1 MAEDKKPEKEAP
13 APRTPKSTSDKILEK
28 QKEVAQKQ
36 LDRQQI
42 QIKLQEGQKKVDE
55 AMNRGQTTLA
65 NSLSRAINGVKFAL
79 EKDPNNADLIADRL
93 EESEDILSNVD
104 KVLEAQEK
112 RLQNDPVVRTLEDL
126 IEENARSTKL
136 LEADSTAQLD
146 LQRQLANL
154 NGRFSGL
161 DESGREN
168 AAMLQMQFEESSQ
181 ALKDA
186 IESGDMQA
194 QDLAMKQLEQIKSSA
209 ESEEN
214 RREAQKQNELANS
227 RLGQIAFWAE
237 DTANKMD
244 DAISGALAGAG
255 VLAGLAGFA
264 LLFLDPEKFQ
274 EIMES
279 LIDQVGGVID
289 LITGIITGDFSMVM
303 SGLGDSWMLLSGVAL
318 ALLPKVIGFIAKI
331 LRAIKLFQIFMM
343 KTFIPGILS
352 MYRSIMSSGPVIK
365 LTNMLTK
372 VGTAFKVFMMNA
384 FIPGMVKFFVG
395 MMTTLGAALKG
406 VLAVIGPML
415 APVAII
421 TALVLGIAFGLKA
434 LSKALGFTSVFDM
447 IFVMVA
453 YLKDAFA
460 HIVNAIGSI
469 VNFIL
474 GIVEGVAG
482 LLGFEIDLPQIPKMA
497 TDNAAKKKAEI
508 KVKDAAKK
516 EEELKA
522 AAKKKEEEELAFAT
536 GADMGFDEMLEDSK
550 EFDGELMNSQSF
562 DNALEKANQ
571 GGGDSVV
578 TSVKRDGDNISS
590 VVTTTTISNPFSR
603 ASSVMEG
610 VTSR

>member
-13 APRTPKSTSDKILEK
+13 EGRAPKSTSDKILEK

-126 IEENARSTKL
+126 IEENARSTRL

-154 NGRFSGL
+154 NGAFSGL
-161 DESGREN
+161 DEAGKEN

-303 SGLGDSWMLLSGVAL
+303 SGLGDSWMLLTGVAL

-343 KTFIPGILS
+343 KTFIPGIIS
-352 MYRSIMSSGPVIK
+352 MYQSIMSSGPVIK
-365 LTNMLTK
+365 LTTMLNK
-372 VGTAFKVFMMNA
+372 IGKAFKVFMLGT
-384 FIPGMVKFFVG
+384 FIPGMVSMFTS
-395 MMTTLGAALKG
+395 MIAAITP
-406 VLAVIGPML
+406 VLIAMAPILIPIL
-415 APVAII
+415 AIAAI
-421 TALVLGIAFGLKA
+421 FGLIYA
-434 LSKALGFTSVFDM
+434 GLTAMRDAMGFTSIFDVIM
-447 IFVMVA
+447 LGFA
-453 YLKDAFA
+453 HLKDAFA
-460 HIVNAIGSI
+460 HIVNAVGSI

-474 GIVEGVAG
+474 NMVEGIAG
-482 LLGFEIDLPQIPKMA
+482 IFGFEIDLPQIPKMA
-497 TDNAAKKKAEI
+497 TDNAEMKKAEL
-508 KVKDAAKK
+508 KV
-516 EEELKA
+516 KA
-522 AAKKKEEEELAFAT
+522 AAAEEEKMKQDTFESLEEGT
-536 GADMGFDEMLEDSK
+536 YQGADEFDKMLEDST
-550 EFDGELMNSQSF
+550 EFDGELMNTQSF

>member
-13 APRTPKSTSDKILEK
+13 AARAPKSTSDKILEK

-146 LQRQLANL
+146 LQNQLRSL
-154 NGRFSGL
+154 NGTFSGL
-161 DESGREN
+161 DEAGKEN

-343 KTFIPGILS
+343 KTFIPGIIS
-352 MYRSIMSSGPVIK
+352 MYQSIMSSGPVIK
-365 LTNMLTK
+365 LTTMLNK
-372 VGTAFKVFMMNA
+372 IGKAFKVFMLGT
-384 FIPGMVKFFVG
+384 FIPGMVSMFTS
-395 MMTTLGAALKG
+395 MIAAITP
-406 VLAVIGPML
+406 VLIAMAPILIPIL
-415 APVAII
+415 AIAAI
-421 TALVLGIAFGLKA
+421 FGLIYA
-434 LSKALGFTSVFDM
+434 GLTAMRDAMGFTSIFDVIM
-447 IFVMVA
+447 LGFA
-453 YLKDAFA
+453 HLKDAFA
-460 HIVNAIGSI
+460 HIVNAVGSI

-474 GIVEGVAG
+474 NMVEGIAG
-482 LLGFEIDLPQIPKMA
+482 IFGFEIDLPQIPKMA
-497 TDNAAKKKAEI
+497 TDNAEMKKAEL
-508 KVKDAAKK
+508 KV
-516 EEELKA
+516 KA
-522 AAKKKEEEELAFAT
+522 AAAEEEKMKQDTFESLEEGT
-536 GADMGFDEMLEDSK
+536 YQGADEFDKMLEDST
-550 EFDGELMNSQSF
+550 EFDGELMNTQSF

>member
-1 MAEDKKPEKEAP
+1 MADDDKKPEKEAP
-13 APRTPKSTSDKILEK
+13 APRTPPSTSDKILEK

-36 LDRQQI
+36 LDRQSI

-93 EESEDILSNVD
+93 IESEDILSNVD

-214 RREAQKQNELANS
+214 RREAQKQNEIANS

-237 DTANKMD
+237 DTANNMEN
-244 DAISGALAGAG
+244 AIGGALAGAG
-255 VLAGLAGFA
+255 MLAGLAGFA
-264 LLFLDPEKFQ
+264 LLFLDPETFTK
-274 EIMES
+274 IVGK

-289 LITGIITGDFSMVM
+289 IITGVISGDFEKVM
-303 SGLGDSWMLLSGVAL
+303 GGLGDSWMLLTGVAL
-318 ALLPKVIGFIAKI
+318 ALLPKVIRFIGTI
-331 LRAIKLFQIFMM
+331 LRAIKVFQIFMM
-343 KTFIPGILS
+343 KTFIPGIIS
-352 MYRSIMSSGPVIK
+352 MYQSIMSSGPVIK
-365 LTNMLTK
+365 LTTTISKIAKGFKLFML
-372 VGTAFKVFMMNA
+372 GT
-384 FIPGMVKFFVG
+384 FIPGMIAMFTS
-395 MMTTLGAALKG
+395 MIAAITPIMLAMAPILLPIIAIAAL
-406 VLAVIGPML
+406 
-415 APVAII
+415 
-421 TALVLGIAFGLKA
+421 FGLIYA
-434 LSKALGFTSVFDM
+434 GLAAMRDAMGFTSIFDVIM
-447 IFVMVA
+447 LGFA

-460 HIVNAIGSI
+460 HIVNAVGSI

-474 GIVEGVAG
+474 NMVEGVAG
-482 LLGFEIDLPQIPKMA
+482 IFGFEIDLPKIPKMA
-497 TDNAAKKKAEI
+497 TDNAEKKKAEI
-508 KVKDAAKK
+508 KVKKAAQDQEKLEEERRKK
-516 EEELKA
+516 EQADLE
-522 AAKKKEEEELAFAT
+522 FAT
-536 GADMGFDEMLEDSK
+536 GTDFNQDLVVQDEMSGDM
-550 EFDGELMNSQSF
+550 MNSQSF

-571 GGGDSVV
+571 GGGDAVV
-578 TSVKRDGDNISS
+578 TSVKRDGDNISTTI
-590 VVTTTTISNPFSR
+590 TTTTVSNPFSR
-603 ASSVMEG
+603 ASSIMDS

>member
-13 APRTPKSTSDKILEK
+13 APRTPPSTSDKILEK

-93 EESEDILSNVD
+93 IESEDILSNVD

-146 LQRQLANL
+146 LQNQLRSL
-154 NGRFSGL
+154 NGAFSGL
-161 DESGREN
+161 DEAGREN

-194 QDLAMKQLEQIKSSA
+194 QDLAMKQLEQIKAGA

-214 RREAQKQNELANS
+214 RREAQKLNELANS
-227 RLGQIAFWAE
+227 RLYQIADATEKTAE
-237 DTANKMD
+237 GIG
-244 DAISGALAGAG
+244 DAVSGALASAG

-264 LLFLDPEKFQ
+264 LLFLDPETFTK
-274 EIMES
+274 IVS
-279 LIDQVGGVID
+279 AIIDQVGGVID
-289 LITGIITGDFSMVM
+289 LIKGIITGDFSMVM
-303 SGLGDSWMLLSGVAL
+303 SGLGDSWMLLTGVAL
-318 ALLPKVIGFIAKI
+318 ALLPKVIGFISRIVK
-331 LRAIKLFQIFMM
+331 AIKVFQVFMM
-343 KTFIPGILS
+343 KTFVPGMIS
-352 MYRSIMSSGPVIK
+352 MYQSIMSSGPVIK
-365 LTNMLTK
+365 LTTTISKIAKGFKLFML
-372 VGTAFKVFMMNA
+372 GT
-384 FIPGMVKFFVG
+384 FIPGMIAMFTS
-395 MMTTLGAALKG
+395 MIAAITPIMLAMAPILLPILAIAAL
-406 VLAVIGPML
+406 
-415 APVAII
+415 
-421 TALVLGIAFGLKA
+421 FGLIYA
-434 LSKALGFTSVFDM
+434 GLTAMRDAMGFTSIFDVIM
-447 IFVMVA
+447 LGFA

-460 HIVNAIGSI
+460 HIVNAVGSI

-474 GIVEGVAG
+474 NMVEGIAG
-482 LLGFEIDLPQIPKMA
+482 IFGFEIDLPQIPKMA
-497 TDNAAKKKAEI
+497 TDNAEKKKAEL
-508 KVKDAAKK
+508 KV
-516 EEELKA
+516 KA
-522 AAKKKEEEELAFAT
+522 AAAEEEKMKQDTFENLEEGT
-536 GADMGFDEMLEDSK
+536 YQGAGEFDQMLENST

-571 GGGDSVV
+571 GGGDAVV
-578 TSVKRDGDNISS
+578 TSVKRDGDNISTTI
-590 VVTTTTISNPFSR
+590 TTTTVSNPFSR
-603 ASSVMEG
+603 ASSIMDS